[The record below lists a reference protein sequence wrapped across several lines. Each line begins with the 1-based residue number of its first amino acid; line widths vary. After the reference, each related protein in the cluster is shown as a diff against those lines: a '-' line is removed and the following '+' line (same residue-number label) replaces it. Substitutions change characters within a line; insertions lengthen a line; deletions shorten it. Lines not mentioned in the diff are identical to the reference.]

1 MWVVVALSSL
11 AALIVLVLCVP
22 LDITLHIDTAERP
35 RSRMRLGWLFGLVS
49 KEIRRVQKKPGEKRG
64 ELEGKRQLRGSWR
77 RIRTVLAIL
86 RTKGLVTQLK
96 DLVTNTLS
104 RLEIRQLGANLGIG
118 LGDPADMVFLFAFIG
133 PATLFMNSFTSHQIR
148 VHPSF
153 GNEAVFEGHLYGVV
167 RLRPIRLVPTFMRF
181 ALSKATMRSVK
192 TLVLTKWKNKK

>member
-1 MWVVVALSSL
+1 MWVIVALSSL
-11 AALIVLVLCVP
+11 AAFIILVLCVP
-22 LDITLHIDTAERP
+22 IDITLNIDTAERP
-35 RSRMRLGWLFGLVS
+35 RSRIRLRWLFGLVS
-49 KEIRRVQKKPGEKRG
+49 KEIKKVPKKPGGKRG
-64 ELEGKRQLRGSWR
+64 AFQGKRQLRGSWR

-86 RTKGLVTQLK
+86 GTKGLVTQLK

-104 RLEIRQLGANLGIG
+104 RLEIRQLGANFRFG
-118 LGDPADMVFLFAFIG
+118 LDDPADMGFLFAFIG
-133 PATLFMNSFTSHQIR
+133 PATLFMNSFSSHQIR

-153 GNEAVFEGHLYGVV
+153 GNEAVFEGHLYGSV